1 MLVLKPFDGA
11 STDASHEI
19 DVSDYM
25 TGAVTVAANT
35 GSPDGTVTIYDTS
48 PGNDLIAVATYA
60 TPSAPRKWSGPVF
73 SKLTIVLSG
82 NTTGTIDV
90 WVELK
95 P

>member
-11 STDASHEI
+11 GDDASHTI
-19 DVSDYM
+19 DVSEFS
-25 TGAVTVAANT
+25 TGAVTIAANT

-48 PGNDLIAVATYA
+48 PGGDLIAVGTYA
-60 TPSAPRKWSGPVF
+60 TPSTPKKWSGPVF

-82 NTTGTIDV
+82 NTTGTVDV